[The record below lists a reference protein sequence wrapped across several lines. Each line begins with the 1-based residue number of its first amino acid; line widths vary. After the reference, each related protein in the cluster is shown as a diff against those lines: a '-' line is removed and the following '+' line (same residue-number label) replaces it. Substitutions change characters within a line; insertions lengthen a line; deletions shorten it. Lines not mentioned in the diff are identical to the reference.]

1 MEAEQR
7 DEDRTA
13 DDATVLLR
21 TVDLVKDYPLGGGW
35 LDRLRGQEPPKLRA
49 LGGVSLTVRTGET
62 LGVVGETG
70 SGKSTL
76 GRLILR
82 LEKPTSG
89 DVEFAGESI
98 LEASHARSR
107 SLRQQIQII
116 LQDPYSTLNPYQT
129 VGSSIAEV
137 LAVYEL
143 CPREKRRDE
152 AARLLSLVGL
162 PVDLIDATPRQLSG
176 GGLQRVSVARALAVR
191 PKLIIADEPVS
202 ALDVSV
208 QAQVLNLFSSVGQE
222 LGLTYVFI
230 THDLAVVRR
239 ISNRVAVMY
248 LGEVV
253 EEAATSKIFGEPL
266 HPYTE
271 ALLKAAPD
279 IRAHAAT
286 RTGAAARGEMPNP
299 ISPPTGCPFHPRCPH
314 AMDVCRVEAPRLR
327 PVGEGRVV
335 SCHLHPG
342 SSDSSAAHGGV
353 DRAAS

>member
-1 MEAEQR
+1 MGGEPGSGGHA
-7 DEDRTA
+7 DRA
-13 DDATVLLR
+13 DAAPVLLR
-21 TVDLVKDYPLGGGW
+21 TVDLTKDYPLAGGW
-35 LDRLRGQEPPKLRA
+35 LDRARGREAPRLRA
-49 LGGVSLTVRTGET
+49 LGGVSLAVRTGET

-82 LEKPTSG
+82 LETPTSG

-98 LEASHARSR
+98 VAASGPRSK

-116 LQDPYSTLNPYQT
+116 LQDPYSALNPYQT

-137 LAVYEL
+137 LAVYDL
-143 CPREKRRDE
+143 CPREERRAE

-162 PVDLIDATPRQLSG
+162 PADMVDAKPRQLSG

-191 PKLIIADEPVS
+191 PKLIVADEPVS

-208 QAQVLNLFSSVGQE
+208 QAQVLNLFRSVGRE
-222 LGLTYVFI
+222 FGLTYVFI

-239 ISNRVAVMY
+239 ISDRVAVMY

-253 EEAATSKIFGEPL
+253 EEAATPEIFRQPL

-279 IRAHAAT
+279 IRAHST
-286 RTGAAARGEMPNP
+286 RAGAAVRGEMPNP
-299 ISPPTGCPFHPRCPH
+299 ISPPSGCPFHPRCPH
-314 AMDVCRVEAPRLR
+314 AMDVCRTVPPRLTQVR
-327 PVGEGRVV
+327 PGRAVA
-335 SCHLHPG
+335 CHLHT
-342 SSDSSAAHGGV
+342 DSPAVVAGAG
-353 DRAAS
+353 RATS